1 MPQEIKITVEN
12 GIKELVIR
20 NGEAPVIHVP
30 NGIELK
36 GCSINAVREYLSK
49 QGVEIEE
56 IKNSFVIYS
65 LENKD
70 INLVYAFR
78 RENRDSISG
87 KITLHPD
94 LEKFEINAGK
104 RYSPHG
110 LADFIRMNRHYFET
124 KDTAIKLESTLRNFT
139 AEVDKKMEVS
149 DDKRANVKAL
159 VVQNVKTSIP
169 ESFGL
174 MLPIFIGAK
183 PIKVT
188 VEIDINSNDLSC
200 SLMSPDLKSFIDT
213 ESAAIIKSELADIK
227 KLYPE
232 LRIFQK

>member
-1 MPQEIKITVEN
+1 MEKEIKITVEN

-20 NGEAPVIHVP
+20 SGEASKIHVP
-30 NGIELK
+30 NGFELK
-36 GCSINAVREYLSK
+36 NCSISAVKEYLSK
-49 QGVEIEE
+49 EDVAVDE

-65 LENKD
+65 LETKV
-70 INLVYAFR
+70 IALVYALR
-78 RENRDSISG
+78 RENSDFIDG
-87 KITLHPD
+87 KITMHPD

-104 RYSPHG
+104 RHSPHN

-124 KDTAIKLESTLRNFT
+124 KDIAIKLESALRNFT
-139 AEVDKKMEVS
+139 AEVDKKFEVS
-149 DDKRANVKAL
+149 DDKRANIKSL
-159 VVQNVKTSIP
+159 IVQNVKTSIP
-169 ESFGL
+169 ESFVL
-174 MLPIFIGAK
+174 LLPIFIGAK

-213 ESAAIIKSELADIK
+213 ESGAIIENELDKIR
-227 KLYPE
+227 KLYPD